1 MCVLLLNPL
10 LISSTG
16 GVVQVLSSE
25 WKINQA
31 DFTEWMSF
39 LSSNSEPYS
48 RSPQHIKL
56 KPFIGKE

>member
-10 LISSTG
+10 LISSTW
-16 GVVQVLSSE
+16 GVVQVLSSA

-39 LSSNSEPYS
+39 LSSNSVDEF
-48 RSPQHIKL
+48 SPTPEAL
-56 KPFIGKE
+56 ST

>member
-25 WKINQA
+25 WKISQA

-39 LSSNSEPYS
+39 LSSNCADEF
-48 RSPQHIKL
+48 SPTPEAL
-56 KPFIGKE
+56 ST